1 MKKLNLFAAFLAFL
15 MLTALFA
22 SCGASPSSAP
32 ATETMSAGASEAAGP
47 ASSSQAAAAAPEM
60 DGAEGA
66 WDEAEPGTIGG
77 EEYVSGGESYLEIS
91 DNDVMRVQSD
101 PMLTFSLKV
110 DTAAYS
116 NVQRYIESGIAPP
129 HDAVRIEEMI
139 NYFNYDEDPDF
150 TEGPFAVYAEI
161 GPSPLDGAK
170 QMAFVRVKTEDVPKE
185 DLPSSNLV
193 FLIDTS
199 GSMDAYD
206 KLPLLKESFALL
218 VDMLDGD
225 DRVSIVTYAGSS
237 EIVLDSAS
245 GDDKDEIL
253 RAIDRLTAGGST
265 AGADGIRTAYKLAQK
280 NLMQNGNN
288 RVILASDGDFNVG
301 ISSLDELEKFIG
313 SKRDSG
319 VYLSIL
325 GFGTGNTRD
334 DIMETLA
341 NNGNGNYSYINS
353 VDTAEKV
360 LVEELGSNLFTVAE
374 DVKAQIE
381 FNPANVASYRLVGYE
396 NRMLANEDFNDDT
409 KDAGEIGAGTD
420 VVMMFEFELASSS
433 SDSGLKYGEAPAEN
447 ASGQYADE
455 LFEVRI
461 RYKDPGESESQLV
474 LMPVTYEAMPRRNT
488 SDYNFACA
496 VAAFGHILR
505 NSEYT
510 GDATLDSVYE
520 LAEAGLGR
528 DRNGYRA
535 GFLDLLD
542 EYGWLDR

>member
-1 MKKLNLFAAFLAFL
+1 MKKLNLFAVLLAFL
-15 MLTALFA
+15 MLTVLFA

-32 ATETMSAGASEAAGP
+32 AAESMASAPAASSEA
-47 ASSSQAAAAAPEM
+47 AAAAAPE
-60 DGAEGA
+60 DAAAGV
-66 WDEAEPGTIGG
+66 WDEAPAPLGG
-77 EEYVSGGESYLEIS
+77 EEYIPGGESYLEIS
-91 DNDVMRVQSD
+91 DNDVMRVQAD

-139 NYFNYDEDPDF
+139 NYFSYDEDPDF

-161 GPSPLDGAK
+161 GPSPLDDTK

-218 VDMLDGD
+218 VDTLDGD

-245 GDDKDEIL
+245 GDDKDKIL

-301 ISSLDELEKFIG
+301 ISSLDELETFIG
-313 SKRDSG
+313 NKRDSG

-341 NNGNGNYSYINS
+341 KNGNGNYSYINT
-353 VDTAEKV
+353 VETAEKV

-409 KDAGEIGAGTD
+409 KDAGEIGVGTD

-433 SDSGLKYGEAPAEN
+433 SDSGLKYGDAPAEN
-447 ASGQYADE
+447 TSGAYADE

-461 RYKDPGESESQLV
+461 RYKNPGDSESQLV
-474 LMPVTYEAMPRRNT
+474 LMPVTWEEMPRRNT

-505 NSEYT
+505 GSEYT

-520 LAEAGLGR
+520 QAEAGLGR
-528 DRNGYRA
+528 DRSGYRA

-542 EYGWLDR
+542 EYDWLDY